1 MSRTT
6 FNCPYCCSDI
16 PLQASVCGHCTRDLV
31 LFKPLAL
38 RLQDL
43 SDEVQ
48 ELKVLVQQKS
58 QAWAQLPT
66 QDIGAAALSYAQTH
80 DAPPS
85 AETAKA
91 PSWPVWHL
99 SVVWATLAIGLCH
112 WVLLFVYD
120 VRPLFLRLLTIT
132 LPVLAGYV
140 CARQSRLGSVWQA
153 VAACLVGV
161 ASVVLMLAITA
172 HIDAVPL
179 WPDNPRDWRETLE
192 YTASISLS
200 FFTGFLIHRL
210 TTRWAR
216 EQRQKISLKVL
227 LSRDENG
234 KYKIAEV
241 TSQVQNLVT
250 AIAPLLSAGAA
261 LYSGLKIF
269 LSN

>member
-1 MSRTT
+1 MSRST
-6 FNCPYCCSDI
+6 FSCPYCCSDI
-16 PLQASVCGHCTRDLV
+16 PLQASVCSHCTRDLV

-48 ELKVLVQQKS
+48 ALKALVQQQS

-80 DAPPS
+80 DATPS
-85 AETAKA
+85 AEVDTH
-91 PSWPVWHL
+91 PSWPAWHL
-99 SVVWATLAIGLCH
+99 SVVLTLLAIGVCH

-120 VRPLFLRLLTIT
+120 VRPLYLRLLTIT

-140 CARQSRLGSVWQA
+140 CARQSCLGMVWQA
-153 VAACLVGV
+153 VAAGMVGL

-192 YTASISLS
+192 YTASIGLA
-200 FFTGFLIHRL
+200 FFTGCLIQSL
-210 TTRWAR
+210 KTRWAR

-227 LSRDENG
+227 LSRDANG

-241 TSQVQNLVT
+241 THQVQSLV
-250 AIAPLLSAGAA
+250 AAVAPLVSAGTA

>member
-1 MSRTT
+1 MSRST
-6 FNCPYCCSDI
+6 FSCPYCCSDI
-16 PLQASVCGHCTRDLV
+16 PLQASVCSHCTRDLV

-43 SDEVQ
+43 ADEVQ
-48 ELKVLVQQKS
+48 SLKAQMQQPS
-58 QAWAQLPT
+58 QAWSQLPA
-66 QDIGAAALSYAQTH
+66 QDIGAAALSYAQTQ

-85 AETAKA
+85 AETAKP
-91 PSWPVWHL
+91 PSWPAWL
-99 SVVWATLAIGLCH
+99 MSVGFTLCLLGLCH

-120 VRPLFLRLLTIT
+120 VRPLYLRLLTIT

-140 CARQSRLGSVWQA
+140 CAWQSRLGGVWQA
-153 VAACLVGV
+153 VAACLVGLG
-161 ASVVLMLAITA
+161 SVVLMLAITA

-192 YTASISLS
+192 YTVSIGLA
-200 FFTGFLIHRL
+200 FFTGFLIHSL
-210 TTRWAR
+210 KTRWAR

-227 LSRDENG
+227 LARDEKG

-241 TSQVQNLVT
+241 TQQVQTLVT
-250 AIAPLLSAGAA
+250 AVAPILSAGTA